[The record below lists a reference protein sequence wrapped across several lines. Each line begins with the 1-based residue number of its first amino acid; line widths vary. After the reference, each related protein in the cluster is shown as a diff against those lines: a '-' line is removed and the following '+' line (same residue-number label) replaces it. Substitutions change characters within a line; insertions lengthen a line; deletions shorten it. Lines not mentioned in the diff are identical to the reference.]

1 MLEVDI
7 KRFYQKNI
15 SKTDLVTI
23 IGLMEMIC
31 VKGAEVGTI
40 PLSYQQKIY
49 KWQQAVKELPDDEQ
63 RDNIEEE
70 EQEKQRILARLD
82 VQKRELEKINKESTS
97 LKKTCALQQKELEE
111 QRAKLSTLNTQLS
124 MKTKNIEDDTTEKK
138 EKAQI
143 EFDSNFQK
151 IKESR
156 AKRKEELRVQIAIPH
171 DSIMADEE
179 RMHML
184 KNQKKELM
192 ETCSTIQREYQNKV
206 SSLRQSINANRQELG
221 RLEAYTQA
229 KNDFD
234 DKLSSAQKN
243 ILNSH
248 KILEQLRREKKD
260 WEEAA
265 QRAFILSFRK
275 KRNIKEKI
283 KKTLCV
289 LPKWRK
295 QSKKRN
301 QRGLLF
307 NATIQN

>member
-1 MLEVDI
+1 M
-7 KRFYQKNI
+7 
-15 SKTDLVTI
+15 
-23 IGLMEMIC
+23 
-31 VKGAEVGTI
+31 
-40 PLSYQQKIY
+40 
-49 KWQQAVKELPDDEQ
+49 
-63 RDNIEEE
+63 
-70 EQEKQRILARLD
+70 
-82 VQKRELEKINKESTS
+82 
-97 LKKTCALQQKELEE
+97 EE

-156 AKRKEELRVQIAIPH
+156 AKRKEELRVQIAILH

-221 RLEAYTQA
+221 RLEDEQLRMSNAYTQA

-275 KRNIKEKI
+275 KNE
-283 KKTLCV
+283 T
-289 LPKWRK
+289 
-295 QSKKRN
+295 
-301 QRGLLF
+301 
-307 NATIQN
+307 